1 MTDAAFSVI
10 LSMVVPPA
18 IKMIMDEFGM
28 TEKEAIT
35 AFYNS
40 KLYAALSQEE
50 LKAWHYGPA
59 MLCDLFREE
68 RENGD
73 FTWPEEAC

>member
-1 MTDAAFSVI
+1 MTDAAFRVI

-18 IKMIMDEFGM
+18 IKMIMDELGM

-50 LKAWHYGPA
+50 LKTWHYGPA
-59 MLCDLFREE
+59 MLCDLFKEE
-68 RENGD
+68 LEKGD

>member
-40 KLYAALSQEE
+40 KLYAALSQEG
-50 LKAWHYGPA
+50 LKTWHYGPA
-59 MLCDLFREE
+59 MLCDMFKEE